1 MAGLRNRKKQ
11 QTHDALSEAAIAL
24 FLERG
29 FDQVSVADIAAA
41 ANVSKPTLFK
51 YFATKQDLVLH
62 RIADHAHES
71 ARLLQAATA
80 TRPTTTSAP
89 PNATSASPG
98 GTSASPGG
106 TSASPGATSAS
117 PGGSLAPASAAGGR
131 VAWAAGILRDEF
143 LAGLERRDPVTGL
156 NDHPEVL
163 AYYRLVFETPT
174 LAVRVQ
180 QFIAADQAALADA
193 LGNDLTAEVGAAQLI
208 STQQVLARRNY
219 LAMAAGIS
227 AAKQYRTARAEAL
240 TAYGTFPGLLPMP
253 STRVGV

>member
-1 MAGLRNRKKQ
+1 LTKLTLCYPRRMAGLRNRKKQ
-11 QTHDALSEAAIAL
+11 QTHEALSEAAIAL

-71 ARLLQAATA
+71 ARLLQAAAA
-80 TRPTTTSAP
+80 TRPNTTS
-89 PNATSASPG
+89 
-98 GTSASPGG
+98 
-106 TSASPGATSAS
+106 
-117 PGGSLAPASAAGGR
+117 ASAAGGR

-163 AYYRLVFETPT
+163 AYYRLVFETPS

-180 QFIAADQAALADA
+180 QFIAEDQAALADA
-193 LGNDLTAEVGAAQLI
+193 LGNDLTAAVGAAQLI

-227 AAKQYRTARAEAL
+227 AAKQYATARAEAI
-240 TAYGTFPGLLPMP
+240 TAYSTFPGARQIPGAKG
-253 STRVGV
+253 TRVGV